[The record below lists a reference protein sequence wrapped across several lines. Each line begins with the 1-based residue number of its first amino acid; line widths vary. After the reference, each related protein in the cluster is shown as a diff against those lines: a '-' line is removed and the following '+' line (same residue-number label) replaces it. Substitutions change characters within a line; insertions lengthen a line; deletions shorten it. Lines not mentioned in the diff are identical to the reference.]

1 MSTFI
6 EFAQQLAALERPVA
20 DLQYSL
26 AQGLKFSESRVFT
39 APEPDVVS
47 LDSASTLSEPAHN
60 TTLLFIAPQCPVAA
74 LLETSQFL
82 QQLGGSLHSV
92 QRKQLPQGIKAT
104 SQNWVMRCHLS
115 TTFTI
120 AQPDIR
126 KAVDAVQARHARAN
140 LPLDIIAVPDPALY
154 SQIKLACFDM
164 DSTLIE
170 IEVIDE
176 LAQYAGIGEQVSR
189 ITERAMRGELDFKQ
203 SFAERLAL
211 LKGLDASVI
220 EHIKSNLPIMSG
232 ALELMTGLKTLGATT
247 MIFSGGFDVFA
258 RVVAERLG
266 MHSIFANTLAI
277 QNGQLTGQAHPPI
290 VDARRKFE
298 LLQQHT
304 KQLGLQPANTL
315 AVGDGAND
323 LEMLG
328 AAGLGIAFHAKPIVR
343 QQAQVAISH
352 NDLSSILH
360 LLA

>member
-1 MSTFI
+1 MSSFI
-6 EFAQQLAALERPVA
+6 QFTQQLAALDHSIA
-20 DLQYSL
+20 DIQYEP
-26 AQGLKFSESRVFT
+26 AQGLKFNRHSLFTDSEYLDITT
-39 APEPDVVS
+39 ASQPS
-47 LDSASTLSEPAHN
+47 LIERTHNATLH
-60 TTLLFIAPQCPVAA
+60 FIAPQCPVAA
-74 LLETSQFL
+74 LL
-82 QQLGGSLHSV
+82 
-92 QRKQLPQGIKAT
+92 AT
-104 SQNWVMRCHLS
+104 SQWLQESGGFLIALQRKRLPQNIATSSHSWVMQCHLVAGMAEP
-115 TTFTI
+115 TI
-120 AQPDIR
+120 RQVLDTIQEQHAQPE
-126 KAVDAVQARHARAN
+126 V
-140 LPLDIIAVPDPALY
+140 PLDIVAVPFPAPY
-154 SQIKLACFDM
+154 YEIQLACFDM

-176 LAQYAGIGEQVSR
+176 LARHAGIGKQVSQ

-220 EHIKSNLPIMSG
+220 EHIKSNLPIMPG
-232 ALELMTGLKTLGATT
+232 ARELMMGLKTLGATT

-266 MHSIFANTLAI
+266 MSSIFANTLAI

-290 VDARRKFE
+290 VDAGRKFE

-304 KQLGLQPANTL
+304 QQLGLQPANTL

-328 AAGLGIAFHAKPIVR
+328 AAGLGVAFHAKPIVR

-352 NDLSSILH
+352 NDLSNILH

>member
-1 MSTFI
+1 MFSLNQFT
-6 EFAQQLAALERPVA
+6 QQLTALDQPIA
-20 DLQYSL
+20 DIRYSP
-26 AQGLKFSESRVFT
+26 AQGLKFNRHTLFADSEYLDVASTSESALIEAT
-39 APEPDVVS
+39 I
-47 LDSASTLSEPAHN
+47 N
-60 TTLLFIAPQCPVAA
+60 TTLHFIAPQCPVAA
-74 LLETSQFL
+74 LL
-82 QQLGGSLHSV
+82 
-92 QRKQLPQGIKAT
+92 AT
-104 SQNWVMRCHLS
+104 SQWLQQSGGFLIALQRKRLPQNITTSSRNWVMQCHLP
-115 TTFTI
+115 
-120 AQPDIR
+120 AGMAEPAIR
-126 KAVDAVQARHARAN
+126 QALDAIQEQHSHAKQ
-140 LPLDIIAVPDPALY
+140 PLDIIATPYPAPY
-154 SQIKLACFDM
+154 REIQLACFDM

-176 LAQYAGIGEQVSR
+176 LARHAGIGEQVSK

-220 EHIKSNLPIMSG
+220 EQIKSNLPIMPG
-232 ALELMTGLKTLGATT
+232 ARELMMGLKTLGATT

-266 MHSIFANTLAI
+266 MSSIFANTLAI
-277 QNGQLTGQAHPPI
+277 ENGQLTGQAHPPI

-304 KQLGLQPANTL
+304 QQLGLQPANTL

-328 AAGLGIAFHAKPIVR
+328 AAGLGVAFHAKPIVR